1 MITTNSRR
9 IRASREDCSSGNGGV
24 RHEKRRGDEMTDKDK
39 ELQTSSSAIVFF
51 TVLSSATAIATAFLP
66 FFLN

>member
-1 MITTNSRR
+1 
-9 IRASREDCSSGNGGV
+9 
-24 RHEKRRGDEMTDKDK
+24 MTDKDK

>member
-1 MITTNSRR
+1 
-9 IRASREDCSSGNGGV
+9 V